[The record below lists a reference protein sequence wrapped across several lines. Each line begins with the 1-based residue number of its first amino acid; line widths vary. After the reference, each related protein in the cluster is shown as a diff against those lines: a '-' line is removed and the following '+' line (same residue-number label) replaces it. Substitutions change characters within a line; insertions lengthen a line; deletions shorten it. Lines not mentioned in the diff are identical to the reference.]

1 MNSTVEYFV
10 VGASSF
16 NTKSTAFL
24 NTVPSGSLKFQWPS
38 SSDNTATVTTNGGFL
53 LIQATTASMTFS
65 FVKASPKKLPLVGI
79 PAGIL
84 LGYNSEVI
92 YTKVITP
99 RV

>member
-65 FVKASPKKLPLVGI
+65 FVKASPKTIFGI
-79 PAGIL
+79 PAGIV